1 MRLSKTAKP
10 KHQQVFETLSQA
22 ILAGRYQPGQR
33 FPSEATLATRFQAS
47 RITVGRAVK
56 ELQLRG
62 LVDRFAGSGTFVRDL
77 GATPR
82 KGIILG
88 LIIPDLGGTEIFEP
102 ICQGIASA
110 PDEAGHALLWPHSN
124 GAGVSQEEQ
133 ALQLCE
139 QCIAREVSGV
149 FFAPLEMTPRAG
161 EVNRKVMARLKKAG
175 IPTVLLDRRP
185 DELGTG
191 DRCDLVSIDNPRAG
205 YLAARH
211 LWNCGAQ
218 RIGFVAI
225 RGQASSVAGRIAGYR
240 QALAAQ
246 GIPERIYQVG
256 TGDQFD
262 LPADAEQC
270 DGFVCSSDYVAGHL
284 MRFLIAK
291 GVHIP
296 RDVRIVGIDDVSY
309 AALLPVPL
317 TTIHQPCREIGETA
331 FQVLLERLARPK
343 MPAREVLL
351 DCELVIRKSCGAREF
366 QSSGIT
372 STPTSNVCFAPPSST
387 P

>member
-1 MRLSKTAKP
+1 MALSKAVKP
-10 KHQQVFETLSQA
+10 KHRQVYEALSRE
-22 ILAGRYQPGQR
+22 ILTGRYQPGQR
-33 FPSEATLATRFQAS
+33 FPSEAALVTRFHAS

-62 LVDRFAGSGTFVRDL
+62 LVDRFAGSGTFVRGL
-77 GATPR
+77 AGTSR
-82 KGIILG
+82 KGMVFG

-110 PDEAGHALLWPHSN
+110 PDAAGHALLWPHSS
-124 GAGVSQEEQ
+124 GAGVGQEEQ

-149 FFAPLEMTPRAG
+149 FFAPLEMTPRSS
-161 EVNRKVMARLKKAG
+161 EINRKVMARLKKAG

-185 DELGTG
+185 DDLGAG
-191 DRCDLVSIDNPRAG
+191 GRCDLVSIDNPRAG
-205 YLAARH
+205 YLATGH
-211 LWNCGAQ
+211 LWNCGAR
-218 RIGFVAI
+218 RIGFLAF

-240 QALAAQ
+240 QALSAHGTA
-246 GIPERIYQVG
+246 ERIYQVA

-262 LPADAEQC
+262 LPGGAEEC
-270 DGFVCSSDYVAGHL
+270 DSFVCSSDHVAGHL
-284 MRFLIAK
+284 MRVLMAK
-291 GVHIP
+291 GVRIP

-309 AALLPVPL
+309 ASLLPVPL

-331 FQVLLERLARPK
+331 LQVLLERLARPK

-351 DCELVIRKSCGAREF
+351 DCELVIRESCGAKKRD
-366 QSSGIT
+366 G
-372 STPTSNVCFAPPSST
+372 
-387 P
+387 

>member
-1 MRLSKTAKP
+1 MRLTKTANP
-10 KHQQVFETLSQA
+10 KHRQVFETLSRA

-33 FPSEATLATRFQAS
+33 FPSEATLVTRFHAS
-47 RITVGRAVK
+47 RITVGRAVR
-56 ELQLRG
+56 ELQLKG
-62 LVDRFAGSGTFVRDL
+62 LVDRFAGSGTYVR
-77 GATPR
+77 GFAGPSR
-82 KGIILG
+82 KGMLFG

-110 PDEAGHALLWPHSN
+110 PDEAGHALLWPHSS
-124 GAGVSQEEQ
+124 GAGVGQEEQ

-139 QCIAREVSGV
+139 QCITREVSGV

-185 DELGTG
+185 DDLGTG

-211 LWNCGAQ
+211 LWDCGAR
-218 RIGFVAI
+218 RIGFVAF
-225 RGQASSVAGRIAGYR
+225 RGQASSVAARIAGYR
-240 QALAAQ
+240 KALASQ
-246 GIPERIYQVG
+246 GAPERIYQVA
-256 TGDQFD
+256 TGDRFD
-262 LPADAEQC
+262 LPAGAEKC
-270 DGFVCSSDYVAGHL
+270 DGFVCSSDHVAGHL
-284 MRFLIAK
+284 MRVLMAK
-291 GVHIP
+291 GIQIP
-296 RDVRIVGIDDVSY
+296 GDVRIVGIDDVRY

-331 FQVLLERLARPK
+331 FRVLLERLARPK

-351 DCELVIRKSCGAREF
+351 DCDLVIRESCGAR
-366 QSSGIT
+366 I
-372 STPTSNVCFAPPSST
+372 
-387 P
+387 